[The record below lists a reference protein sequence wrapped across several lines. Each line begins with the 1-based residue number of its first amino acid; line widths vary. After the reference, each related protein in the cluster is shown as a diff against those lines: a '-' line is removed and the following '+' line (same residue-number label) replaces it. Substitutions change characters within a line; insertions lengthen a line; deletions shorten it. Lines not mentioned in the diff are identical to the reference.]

1 MKAPAL
7 AALILMVLLLVPYGK
22 VPGASQLEYTIQ
34 IRTDGSATWTV
45 TQTLG
50 VNSSIET
57 VETLQNRIT
66 LLAAASENTTG
77 RTMTA
82 SVDSLAFTRSA
93 NSSYVEAQYKFD
105 WENFSEVEG
114 SRILIGDVFGTP
126 NFFDR
131 LYGDG
136 QVYVIYPSQYVVDT
150 VKPTPFSQNDSI
162 QTLEWL
168 GTTDL
173 ENDTRIVLI
182 QESATPS
189 NFIDTLRGNV
199 VLIVGLVAIAA
210 GSSAVLFSFRR
221 NRKRKISTLERGE
234 PRNLPIMEN
243 DEERTV
249 KLIRSSGGTVYQSAI
264 TDQFRFSKSKTSQL
278 LAVLEHKG
286 IIRRYKKGRDKVV
299 VLVEENKG
307 EIS

>member
-22 VPGASQLEYTIQ
+22 VLGASQLEYTIQ
-34 IRTDGSATWTV
+34 IRTDGSATWIV

-50 VNSSIET
+50 INSSIET
-57 VETLQNRIT
+57 VETLQKRIT
-66 LLAAASENTTG
+66 LLVEASENATG
-77 RTMTA
+77 RAMTA
-82 SVDSLAFTRSA
+82 SVDSLAFTRSP
-93 NSSYVEAQYKFD
+93 NSSYVEAEYKFD

-114 SRILIGDVFGTP
+114 SRILIGDVFRTP

-150 VKPTPFSQNDSI
+150 VKPMPFSQNDSI

-168 GTTDL
+168 GTADL

-182 QESATPS
+182 QESPAP
-189 NFIDTLRGNV
+189 NFVDTLTENA

-221 NRKRKISTLERGE
+221 NRKKKISTLERGE

-286 IIRRYKKGRDKVV
+286 IIKRYKKGRDKVV